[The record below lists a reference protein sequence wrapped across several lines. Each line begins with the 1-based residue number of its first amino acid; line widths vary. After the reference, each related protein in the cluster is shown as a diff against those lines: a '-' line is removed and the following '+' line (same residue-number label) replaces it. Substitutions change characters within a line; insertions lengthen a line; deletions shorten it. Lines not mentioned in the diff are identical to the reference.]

1 MVQLPSRAAPELM
14 KKILVVDDDLEIRQ
28 FLEDVLSPHFQVR
41 TAEDG
46 VAGLA
51 AAKAERPDLVILD
64 LLMPRMHGYEVVQ
77 RIRQDEE
84 LRGLKVLIASSK
96 SYVSDQDTA
105 RKAGADD
112 FITKPYDVAT
122 LLGKVQ
128 ELVGGAKAS
137 VSLRFWGTRGSIPT
151 PGQRTERYGG
161 NTPCVEM
168 RVGDR
173 ILIIDAGS
181 GIRELGRSLMKE
193 FQARPV
199 SADLF
204 ISHTHWDHIQGLPF
218 FAPIYLPQNRF
229 TIHGVHGTTEGFAD
243 ILRGQMS
250 HQYFPVDMK
259 AMGSNPSVMELD
271 GPLQLGQAKVSYHYL
286 NHPGLTV
293 GFRIETPA
301 ATVCYLSDHEPYGRL
316 NAKGEFSAKEDDAV
330 ARFVW
335 RASLLIS
342 EAQYTDEEYKSKRS
356 WGHSTFADVIGL
368 AAKAEV
374 KQLALFHHDPEHTD
388 EMMDGFVAGCQELI
402 RSQGY
407 RIECFGAQEGMALHF

>member
-1 MVQLPSRAAPELM
+1 M
-14 KKILVVDDDLEIRQ
+14 KKILVIDDDPEIRH
-28 FLEDVLSPHFQVR
+28 LLIDVLRPHFEVR

-46 VAGLA
+46 VAGLT
-51 AAKAERPDLVILD
+51 AAKAEKPDLVILD
-64 LLMPRMHGYEVVQ
+64 LLMPRLHGYEVLQ
-77 RIRQDEE
+77 LIRQDEG
-84 LRGLKVLIASSK
+84 LRGLPVLVVSSK
-96 SYVSDQDTA
+96 SYAADQETA
-105 RKAGADD
+105 RKIGADD
-112 FITKPYDVAT
+112 FITKPYDIKA
-122 LLGKVQ
+122 LLKKVQ
-128 ELVGGAKAS
+128 ELVGGAKPP
-137 VSLRFWGTRGSIPT
+137 VTLRFWGTRGSIPT
-151 PGQRTERYGG
+151 PGPRTERYGG
-161 NTPCVEM
+161 NTPCVEL
-168 RVGDR
+168 RVGDQL
-173 ILIIDAGS
+173 IIIDAGS
-181 GIRELGRSLMKE
+181 GIRELGRSLMRE
-193 FQARPV
+193 FQARPI

-204 ISHTHWDHIQGLPF
+204 IGHTHWDHIQGLPF
-218 FAPIYLPQNRF
+218 FTPLYLPQNRF
-229 TIHGVHGTTEGFAD
+229 TIHGAHGATESFAD
-243 ILRGQMS
+243 VLRGQMS